1 MSFRFNLISKEKA
14 PARGLGECY
23 HFAEKLEGMQT
34 SIKIIEQIIR
44 AKTALHLKLVALRKD
59 GKVEIGGARIDD
71 LISEVGVGLRRSE
84 WMLVLFKNELFAAV
98 MEAEAAEFSEPEIT
112 SRRTEPLAANASRVA

>member
-1 MSFRFNLISKEKA
+1 MDGKSGFRFNLISKGIA

-23 HFAEKLEGMQT
+23 HFTEKLAGMQT

-59 GKVEIGGARIDD
+59 SKVDIGGARIDD
-71 LISEVGVGLRRSE
+71 LIADVDAGLVKYE
-84 WMLVLFKNELFAAV
+84 WMLVLFKNELAAAV
-98 MEAEAAEFSEPEIT
+98 MEAEATASAAPEIT
-112 SRRTEPLAANASRVA
+112 SAA

>member
-1 MSFRFNLISKEKA
+1 MDGKSGFRFNLISKGIA

-23 HFAEKLEGMQT
+23 HFAEKLAGMQT

-59 GKVEIGGARIDD
+59 SKVCIGGARIDD
-71 LISEVGVGLRRSE
+71 LIADVDAGLVKYE
-84 WMLVLFKNELFAAV
+84 WMLVLFKNELAAAV
-98 MEAEAAEFSEPEIT
+98 MEAEATASAAPEIT
-112 SRRTEPLAANASRVA
+112 SAA